1 MLKDNAS
8 FINYLKIQEQLKV
21 ELLFLYEHFSNKTIN
36 LTNKLSFEIQNI
48 ENNINQFTDTDFSS
62 SIYKEFKLKVL
73 MNQNIIENKIKSI
86 DENFKKIDLKKI
98 EQLMNE
104 IIYKLN
110 ENYILTIKKL
120 KQFILSK
127 YEIDFET
134 IQINFSNKKNRFED
148 FSQKNIL
155 GSNSSGDFW
164 SYEILGI
171 SLNASD
177 MQIKQAYKT
186 LAKKYHPDNNKDP
199 EAEEMM
205 KLINKAYNILK
216 GKE

>member
-1 MLKDNAS
+1 MLNNKTI
-8 FINYLKIQEQLKV
+8 FINNLKIQEQLKK
-21 ELLFLYEHFSNKTIN
+21 ELLFLYERFIDKNISLVNRLSYEVEFIKKNFVNAKDFEFLLN
-36 LTNKLSFEIQNI
+36 LYN
-48 ENNINQFTDTDFSS
+48 
-62 SIYKEFKLKVL
+62 EFKLKVFL
-73 MNQNIIENKIKSI
+73 NQNNIENKIDKI
-86 DENFKKIDLKKI
+86 DQNFKEIDLKKL
-98 EQLMNE
+98 EQLINE

-120 KQFILSK
+120 KQFILAK
-127 YEIDFET
+127 YEIDFES
-134 IQINFSNKKNRFED
+134 IEINFSENKNRFED
-148 FSQKNIL
+148 FSHKNIS
-155 GSNSSGDFW
+155 GSNSNVDFW

-171 SLNASD
+171 NLNASD
-177 MQIKQAYKT
+177 MQIKQAYKA

>member
-1 MLKDNAS
+1 MIKDKIN
-8 FINYLKIQEQLKV
+8 FINNLKIQEQLKV
-21 ELLFLYEHFSNKTIN
+21 ELLFLYERFSNKTIN
-36 LTNKLSFEIQNI
+36 LMNKLSFEIQNI
-48 ENNINQFTDTDFSS
+48 KNNINQFTDTDFSS
-62 SIYKEFKLKVL
+62 NLYNEFKLKVL
-73 MNQNIIENKIKSI
+73 MNQDIIENKIESI
-86 DENFKKIDLKKI
+86 DESFKEIDLKKL
-98 EQLMNE
+98 EQLINE

-120 KQFILSK
+120 KQFILAT
-127 YEIDFET
+127 YEIDFES
-134 IQINFSNKKNRFED
+134 IEINFSENKNRFED
-148 FSQKNIL
+148 FSHKNIL
-155 GSNSSGDFW
+155 GSNSNVDFW

-171 SLNASD
+171 SLKASD
-177 MQIKQAYKT
+177 IQIKQAYKI

>member
-1 MLKDNAS
+1 MLKDKTN
-8 FINYLKIQEQLKV
+8 FINNLKIQEQLKI
-21 ELLFLYEHFSNKTIN
+21 ELLFLYERFSNKTIN
-36 LTNKLSFEIQNI
+36 LINKLLFEIQNI
-48 ENNINQFTDTDFSS
+48 ENNIIQFIDSDFLSD
-62 SIYKEFKLKVL
+62 IYNEFKLKVL
-73 MNQNIIENKIKSI
+73 MNQNIIENKIEII
-86 DENFKKIDLKKI
+86 DKNFKEIDLKKI
-98 EQLMNE
+98 EVLMNE
-104 IIYKLN
+104 MIYKLN
-110 ENYILTIKKL
+110 ENYILTIKKI
-120 KQFILSK
+120 KQFILCK

-134 IQINFSNKKNRFED
+134 IEINYSENKNRFED

-171 SLNASD
+171 SLNASNI
-177 MQIKQAYKT
+177 QIKQAYKA

>member
-1 MLKDNAS
+1 MLKNETN
-8 FINYLKIQEQLKV
+8 FINNLKIQEQLKV
-21 ELLFLYEHFSNKTIN
+21 ELLFLYERFSNKTIN
-36 LTNKLSFEIQNI
+36 LMNKLSFEMQNI
-48 ENNINQFTDTDFSS
+48 ENNIIQFTDNNFSS
-62 SIYKEFKLKVL
+62 NLYNEFKLKVL
-73 MNQNIIENKIKSI
+73 MNQDIIENKIESV
-86 DENFKKIDLKKI
+86 DENFKEIDLKKL

-120 KQFILSK
+120 KQFILAK

-134 IQINFSNKKNRFED
+134 IEVNYYNNKNRFED
-148 FSQKNIL
+148 FSHKNIL
-155 GSNSSGDFW
+155 GTNSRGDLW

-171 SLNASD
+171 SLNASEI
-177 MQIKQAYKT
+177 QIKQAYKA
-186 LAKKYHPDNNKDP
+186 LAKKYHPDNNNDP

>member
-1 MLKDNAS
+1 MLNNKTI
-8 FINYLKIQEQLKV
+8 FINNLKIQEQLKK
-21 ELLFLYEHFSNKTIN
+21 ELLFLYERFIDKNISLVNRLSYEVEFTKKNFVNAKDFEFLLN
-36 LTNKLSFEIQNI
+36 LYN
-48 ENNINQFTDTDFSS
+48 
-62 SIYKEFKLKVL
+62 EFKLKVFL
-73 MNQNIIENKIKSI
+73 NQNNIENKIDKI
-86 DENFKKIDLKKI
+86 DQNFKEIDLKKL

-120 KQFILSK
+120 KQFILAK
-127 YEIDFET
+127 YEIDFES
-134 IQINFSNKKNRFED
+134 IEINFSENKNRFED
-148 FSQKNIL
+148 FSHKNIL
-155 GSNSSGDFW
+155 GSNSNVDFS

-177 MQIKQAYKT
+177 IEIKQAYKT
-186 LAKKYHPDNNKDP
+186 LAKKFHPDNNKDP

>member
-1 MLKDNAS
+1 MFNDSSN
-8 FINYLKIQEQLKV
+8 FINNLKIQEQLKE
-21 ELLFLYEHFSNKTIN
+21 ELLFLFDRFSTKTIN
-36 LTNKLSFEIQNI
+36 LLNKLAFEIESIERNI
-48 ENNINQFTDTDFSS
+48 KNFKDQEFTKC
-62 SIYKEFKLKVL
+62 IYNEFKLKII
-73 MNQNIIENKIKSI
+73 MNENIIDNKIDI
-86 DENFKKIDLKKI
+86 INEDFKEIELKKI
-98 EQLMNE
+98 EQLTNE

-110 ENYILTIKKL
+110 ENYIILIKKL
-120 KQFILSK
+120 KEFILTK
-127 YEIDFET
+127 Y
-134 IQINFSNKKNRFED
+134 QINFEDIEISHSDNRKRFED
-148 FSQKNIL
+148 FLHKNIL
-155 GSNSSGDFW
+155 DSNSSGDFW

-177 MQIKQAYKT
+177 MQIKQAYKA